1 MSNIQSKPAVPD
13 EDDEM
18 ETNSA
23 AASDNEYDED
33 DSFLASGD
41 EESDYDSLE
50 ESAEETDDD
59 DPDYDPEDDPEVLQ
73 AQVQQ
78 KNQEIAA
85 LKSLVRSYEHE
96 IKALQSQLALKREIG
111 H

>member
-1 MSNIQSKPAVPD
+1 MSD
-13 EDDEM
+13 EEM

-23 AASDNEYDED
+23 AGSDNEYDEN

-50 ESAEETDDD
+50 ESAEETSDD
-59 DPDYDPEDDPEVLQ
+59 DPDYNPEEDPDALQ
-73 AQVQQ
+73 AEVMT

-96 IKALQSQLALKREIG
+96 IKALQSQLKLAQELKK
-111 H
+111 